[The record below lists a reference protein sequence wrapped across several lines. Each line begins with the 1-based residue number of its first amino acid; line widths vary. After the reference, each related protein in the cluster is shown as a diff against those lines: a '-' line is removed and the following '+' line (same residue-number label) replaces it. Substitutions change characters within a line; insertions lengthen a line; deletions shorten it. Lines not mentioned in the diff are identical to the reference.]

1 MEWWGISC
9 YNTVNKERKLSIK
22 MINYIFLILAS
33 FLFSMQFLFHKK
45 FLEENGES
53 MDTALKF
60 TVWTSICSF
69 LILLVQNKFHI
80 AFSWF
85 SFGISVAYV
94 AVTVTSSYATV
105 KSLSV
110 VNLSLFSVCT
120 MLGGMAL
127 PVLYGVLF
135 KHEPFTG
142 IKFICCVLMAVAMFL
157 SVSDTK
163 SQGKSAMLWY
173 CLVFVL
179 NGLDGVLATIH
190 QNAGEINVDSRSFM
204 CIKNILTMLTCVAWL
219 LIRNKRLAKVS
230 VRSVMTAGGYAAL
243 NSTGGLLMLT
253 ALLALPAS
261 VQYPI
266 VTGGTMVFAAL
277 IGFFRK
283 EPFTK
288 KNAVALALSL
298 LASVVIAL

>member
-1 MEWWGISC
+1 
-9 YNTVNKERKLSIK
+9 
-22 MINYIFLILAS
+22 
-33 FLFSMQFLFHKK
+33 
-45 FLEENGES
+45 

-60 TVWTSICSF
+60 SVWTSVCSF
-69 LILLVQNKFHI
+69 VILLVQNKFHI

-85 SFGISVAYV
+85 SFGISIAYV
-94 AVTVTSSYATV
+94 ALTVTSSYAAV
-105 KSLSV
+105 KSLCV

-135 KHEPFTG
+135 HHEPFTG
-142 IKFICCVLMAVAMFL
+142 VKLLCCALMVVAMFL

-163 SQGKSAMLWY
+163 IGGKSALFWY
-173 CLVFVL
+173 CLVFIL

-204 CIKNILTMLTCVAWL
+204 CMKNILTVLTCLVWL
-219 LIRNKRLAKVS
+219 LIRNKKLVAVS
-230 VRSVMTAGGYAAL
+230 VRSVLTAGGYAVL

-266 VTGGTMVFAAL
+266 VTGGTMVFAAV

-283 EPFTK
+283 ESFTK